1 MGPTDTDTDTDTTM
15 ASRNDN
21 INDND
26 NDNRQSVR
34 RRQRELS
41 FRALLFFLLLF
52 SCLSSSVTTVRAS
65 NNNQEDAATTSDSS
79 GEPIDWLG
87 PQSVVLITGAAGFLG
102 SELALALHRTYSP
115 KKMILI
121 DRMSMGPQTTTTTT
135 TSSSMSMSLFE
146 FQRQRT
152 FHVLQTLGASGQFY
166 RADFRPM
173 IPDYYDLGETPVL
186 DHIFRNHPDIT
197 HVVHLADPFP
207 HSALALTCVH
217 REKEVPK
224 AGMMESL
231 LEQLAKM
238 KREGK
243 KRVPHFTYA
252 SSSEVYPDNNNNSNN
267 NNSTTMKLEEGM
279 TLSTP
284 SSLRGA
290 SKLMDEV
297 LAKLYHDTHGIYSV
311 GLRFFSVYGPWSAP
325 GSTLFELAERAV
337 TGSRSTD
344 ASSNNDDDDK
354 DKDIRDYIYIDDAVN
369 AIMAAMQFRP
379 LGDDNNNDDDKI
391 TPVVINVASGQGTS
405 LEKIA
410 KMMQEYFPQMS
421 GTSKAKNETTKS
433 SASSTNDQRPSV
445 SVGSTKRSQ
454 ELLGFQPRVS
464 LRDGIVKLLA
474 WHYDRAFPYGGQSS
488 SSQEE
493 TVKFIASRGIVSC
506 SPHDKECLRA
516 APVFPCASECSHEGQ
531 CTSSFYDDIVG
542 WTQALTA
549 NCEAVLYTVALE
561 DSLMSL
567 PSVQF
572 RVNPSSQ
579 SFLDG
584 NCNLAFVSESSHLV
598 QTVQRASRIN
608 FWGSERLLRHGE
620 WILVPV
626 SVSAAH
632 ENDDLDILKLLPK
645 LSPGLFF
652 GPHTKRAI
660 YIDPNILLDSIPRLL
675 REASAQPFMEDIQG
689 ATALLIGKGK
699 SKGYFTQNDDDGPSK
714 QFLPRQATR
723 VQNAAYRM
731 VRIAV
736 SEELLD
742 EFMELLDSR
751 WMVHTLQSDD
761 SRLFRCDVYGEV
773 VQWQVDIDRPALEF
787 ILGLHDMW
795 TRVMAKQ
802 AGYDPWWI
810 GDSVVTVPEG
820 KRRRLQEDKG
830 EEGNEDKVEGGEDNE
845 VEEEGDKGNIEDE
858 EQGGERKED
867 EESDPDERIVGAD
880 EKVEA
885 NSNADDDVVKK
896 TEELESDEGK
906 VGGFGRKAEGVA
918 QQEVNTD
925 ADKTRGES
933 SDAGDDDRVENNVN
947 TKAQAPVIERDLS
960 SYDTWMGVLSSSTT
974 KFFVRIVPS
983 HEVGVVSLDEYKM
996 DQQKER

>member
-1 MGPTDTDTDTDTTM
+1 
-15 ASRNDN
+15 
-21 INDND
+21 
-26 NDNRQSVR
+26 
-34 RRQRELS
+34 
-41 FRALLFFLLLF
+41 
-52 SCLSSSVTTVRAS
+52 LSSSVTTVWAS
-65 NNNQEDAATTSDSS
+65 NNNKEDASTTSDSTS

-87 PQSVVLITGAAGFLG
+87 PNSVVLITGAAGFLG

-121 DRMSMGPQTTTTTT
+121 DRMGMGPQTTTSSTT
-135 TSSSMSMSLFE
+135 TSSSSTSMSLFE

-152 FHVLQTLGASGQFY
+152 FQVLQTLGVSGQFY

-173 IPDYYDLGETPVL
+173 IPEYYDAGETPVL

-207 HSALALTCVH
+207 HSALALTCVY

-224 AGMMESL
+224 AGMMETL
-231 LEQLAKM
+231 LEQLAKV

-243 KRVPHFTYA
+243 TRVPHFTYA
-252 SSSEVYPDNNNNSNN
+252 SSSEVYPANNK
-267 NNSTTMKLEEGM
+267 NSTRMKLEERM

-297 LAKLYHDTHGIYSV
+297 LAKLYHDTHDIYSV

-337 TGSRSTD
+337 TGSQSTD
-344 ASSNNDDDDK
+344 TSSNNDDDNNDY
-354 DKDIRDYIYIDDAVN
+354 DKDIRDYVYIDDAVD

-379 LGDDNNNDDDKI
+379 LGDDEKKDDDKI
-391 TPVVINVASGQGTS
+391 PPVVINVASGQGTS
-405 LEKIA
+405 LENIA
-410 KMMQEYFPQMS
+410 NMMQEYFPHIS
-421 GTSKAKNETTKS
+421 GTSKSKKETTKS
-433 SASSTNDQRPSV
+433 SSSSSTKGQHPSV
-445 SVGSTKRSQ
+445 SVGSTKRAQ

-464 LRDGIVKLLA
+464 LRDGIIKLLA

-488 SSQEE
+488 SSQEK
-493 TVKFIASRGIVSC
+493 TINFIASRGIVSC

-531 CTSSFYDDIVG
+531 CTSSFYDAIVG

-549 NCEAVLYTVALE
+549 KCETVLYTVALE
-561 DSLMSL
+561 DSLTSL
-567 PSVQF
+567 PSAQF
-572 RVNPSSQ
+572 RINPSSQ

-608 FWGSERLLRHGE
+608 LWGDERLLKYGE

-626 SVSAAH
+626 SVSTAH
-632 ENDDLDILKLLPK
+632 EDDDLEILKLLPK

-660 YIDPNILLDSIPRLL
+660 YTDPNILLDSIPRLL
-675 REASAQPFMEDIQG
+675 REASAQPFMEDVQG

-699 SKGYFTQNDDDGPSK
+699 SKSYFTQNDDDDGPSK
-714 QFLPRQATR
+714 QVLPRQATR

-742 EFMELLDSR
+742 EFIGLLDSR

-773 VQWQVDIDRPALEF
+773 VQWQVDTDRAALEF

-802 AGYDPWWI
+802 AGDDPWWI
-810 GDSVVTVPEG
+810 GDGVVTVPEG
-820 KRRRLQEDKG
+820 KQGKRRQLQEDNEDKG
-830 EEGNEDKVEGGEDNE
+830 EGGAEN
-845 VEEEGDKGNIEDE
+845 KEDE
-858 EQGGERKED
+858 EQGGDKNED
-867 EESDPDERIVGAD
+867 EENEPDERVMAAD
-880 EKVEA
+880 EKIEA
-885 NSNADDDVVKK
+885 SSNTDDDVVKK
-896 TEELESDEGK
+896 IEEHESDEGK

-918 QQEVNTD
+918 QQEVNADGKTD
-925 ADKTRGES
+925 FDP
-933 SDAGDDDRVENNVN
+933 GDDDRAENDVN
-947 TKAQAPVIERDLS
+947 AKAQAPVIERDLS
-960 SYDTWMGVLSSSTT
+960 SYDTWMGVLSSSST
-974 KFFVRIVPS
+974 KYFVRIVPS
-983 HEVGVVSLDEYKM
+983 HEVGVVSLDEYKV
-996 DQQKER
+996 DQKEL

>member
-1 MGPTDTDTDTDTTM
+1 
-15 ASRNDN
+15 
-21 INDND
+21 
-26 NDNRQSVR
+26 
-34 RRQRELS
+34 
-41 FRALLFFLLLF
+41 
-52 SCLSSSVTTVRAS
+52 LSSSVTVWAS
-65 NNNQEDAATTSDSS
+65 NKEDASFSESS

-87 PQSVVLITGAAGFLG
+87 PHSVVLITGAAGFLG

-121 DRMSMGPQTTTTTT
+121 DRMGPQT
-135 TSSSMSMSLFE
+135 SSMSMSLFE

-197 HVVHLADPFP
+197 HVVHLADPYP
-207 HSALALTCVH
+207 HSALAVTAVY

-238 KREGK
+238 KREGN

-252 SSSEVYPDNNNNSNN
+252 SSSEVYPVNNND
-267 NNSTTMKLEEGM
+267 NSTGTSIKLEERM

-297 LAKLYHDTHGIYSV
+297 TAKLYHDMHGIYSV
-311 GLRFFSVYGPWSAP
+311 GLRFFSIYGPWSAP

-344 ASSNNDDDDK
+344 SSNDDDD
-354 DKDIRDYIYIDDAVN
+354 DYKDIRDYVYIDDAVD

-379 LGDDNNNDDDKI
+379 LGDNNEDDKI
-391 TPVVINVASGQGTS
+391 PPVVINVASGQGTS

-410 KMMQEYFPQMS
+410 NMMLEYFPQI
-421 GTSKAKNETTKS
+421 GTSKSKKETKS
-433 SASSTNDQRPSV
+433 SSSSKVQPSV
-445 SVGSTKRSQ
+445 SVGSTKRAQ

-464 LRDGIVKLLA
+464 LQDGIIKLLA

-488 SSQEE
+488 SSQEK
-493 TVKFIASRGIVSC
+493 TTNFIASQGIVGC
-506 SPHDKECLRA
+506 SPDDKECLRA

-531 CTSSFYDDIVG
+531 CTSSFYDEIVG

-549 NCEAVLYTVALE
+549 NCETVLYTVALE
-561 DSLMSL
+561 NSLTSL
-567 PSVQF
+567 PLVQF

-608 FWGSERLLRHGE
+608 LWGSERLLKHGE

-626 SVSAAH
+626 RVSAD
-632 ENDDLDILKLLPK
+632 NDDDLEILKLLPK

-652 GPHTKRAI
+652 GPHTKHAI
-660 YIDPNILLDSIPRLL
+660 YTDPNILLDSIPRLL
-675 REASAQPFMEDIQG
+675 REASAQPFMEDVHG

-699 SKGYFTQNDDDGPSK
+699 PKSYFTRDDDGPSK
-714 QFLPRQATR
+714 QVLPRQATR

-773 VQWQVDIDRPALEF
+773 IQWQVDTDRPALEF

-802 AGYDPWWI
+802 AGHDPWWI
-810 GDSVVTVPEG
+810 GDGVVTVPEGKHG
-820 KRRRLQEDKG
+820 KRRRLQEDSADKG
-830 EEGNEDKVEGGEDNE
+830 EEGNDDKEEGGGDNEEEEEEGGEENRED
-845 VEEEGDKGNIEDE
+845 EEEGRERSEDEESDEDERIVVADEKVEARSSTDDDDAVKKTEELESEGGVVNEKEEERGEGNREDE
-858 EQGGERKED
+858 EQGGERNAD
-867 EESDPDERIVGAD
+867 EESNEDERIMVAD
-880 EKVEA
+880 EQVEGR
-885 NSNADDDVVKK
+885 SSTDDDAVKK

-906 VGGFGRKAEGVA
+906 VGGFDRKAEGVA

-925 ADKTRGES
+925 ADKTRGAS
-933 SDAGDDDRVENNVN
+933 SDAFDDDQVENNVK
-947 TKAQAPVIERDLS
+947 TKTQAPVIERDLS
-960 SYDTWMGVLSSSTT
+960 SYDTWMGVLSSSST
-974 KFFVRIVPS
+974 KYFVRIVPS
-983 HEVGVVSLDEYKM
+983 HEVGVVSLDEYKV
-996 DQQKER
+996 DQKEL